1 MAIKKLGTIVNFFG
15 LKGQLKVSIS
25 TSQPEERFK
34 VGNKIIIKNNMN
46 DDEEYEISF
55 MRMKDKRIAVIGL
68 TGYDDINDIQS
79 FIGKDIFANVR
90 APKGSFFFDELVGMK
105 VVSDKGEE
113 IGIVDNIQT
122 MPAGDYLVIKNKIY
136 IQFKMDIYIQSVDKK
151 TKTITL
157 TELGTQ
163 VTK

>member
-113 IGIVDNIQT
+113 IGTVDNIQT